1 MSELSGELHV
11 GLKEW
16 AAVCSAL
23 GDGRQ
28 ILLLRKGG
36 IHESAGK
43 FELEHSQF
51 VLFPTFLHQE
61 PAMVKPAE
69 QGRVNRLQAEPSQ
82 VELSLAGEVTDIL
95 RLQSREQMD
104 ALEELHIWTPPLID
118 MRYNYRPQNP
128 LYLML
133 VRAWRLPQPMTI
145 ENTPEYA
152 GCKSWVPFSKPVP
165 RVGVRP
171 VLTDEQYAAARS
183 EIMSRLPAQGA

>member
-1 MSELSGELHV
+1 MSVLAGELHV

-43 FELEHSQF
+43 FELEHSRF
-51 VLFPTFLHQE
+51 VLFPTFLHQA
-61 PAMVKPAE
+61 PAMLKPAE
-69 QGRVNRLQAEPSQ
+69 QGRVKPLQAEPSQ

-95 RLQSREQMD
+95 RLESREQMD
-104 ALEELHIWTPPLID
+104 RLDDLHIWTPPLID

-128 LYLML
+128 LYLIL
-133 VRAWRLPQPMTI
+133 VRAWRLSEPTTI
-145 ENTPEYA
+145 ENTPGYA
-152 GCKSWVPFSKPVP
+152 GCKSWVPFSEAVP
-165 RVGVRP
+165 TAGSRP
-171 VLTDEQYAAARS
+171 VLTDDQYAAARS
-183 EIMSRLPAQGA
+183 EIMTRLPA

>member
-1 MSELSGELHV
+1 MSGGLANELHV

-16 AAVCSAL
+16 AAVCSAM

-51 VLFPTFLHQE
+51 VLFPTYLHQD

-69 QGRVNRLQAEPSQ
+69 QGRVQRLSAEPSQ
-82 VELSLAGEVTDIL
+82 VELSLAGEVTNIVRL
-95 RLQSREQMD
+95 RSRAQMD
-104 ALEELHIWTPPLID
+104 ALEDRHIWTAPLID

-133 VRAWRLPQPMTI
+133 VRAYRLPAAVTVQ
-145 ENTPEYA
+145 NTPEYA
-152 GCKSWVPFSKPVP
+152 GCKSWVPFTQAVP
-165 RVGVRP
+165 TAGAEP
-171 VLTDEQYAAARS
+171 ALTDDRYAAIRAD
-183 EIMSRLPAQGA
+183 ILGRL

>member
-1 MSELSGELHV
+1 MSGLADELHV

-51 VLFPTFLHQE
+51 AFFPTWLHQD
-61 PAMVKPAE
+61 PGMVKPAD
-69 QGRVNRLQAEPSQ
+69 QGRVHRLAAEPAQ
-82 VELSLAGEVTDIL
+82 VELSLAGQVTDIL
-95 RLQSREQMD
+95 PLQSRAQMD
-104 ALEELHIWTPPLID
+104 ALDDLHIWTAPLID
-118 MRYNYRPQNP
+118 MRCTYRPQNP

-133 VRAWRLPQPMTI
+133 VRTYRLPAPVTI

-152 GCKSWVPFSKPVP
+152 GCKSWVPFAQPVATTGA
-165 RVGVRP
+165 RA
-171 VLTDEQYAAARS
+171 VLTDDQYAALRAD
-183 EIMSRLPAQGA
+183 ILGRL